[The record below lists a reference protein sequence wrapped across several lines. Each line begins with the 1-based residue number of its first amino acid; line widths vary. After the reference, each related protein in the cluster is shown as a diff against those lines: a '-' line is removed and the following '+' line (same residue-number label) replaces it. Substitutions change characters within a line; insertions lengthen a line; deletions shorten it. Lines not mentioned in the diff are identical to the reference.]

1 MKVDLLRRHRY
12 LELLILF
19 GLALFARLLYIKLY
33 PAYYLISSDGL
44 TYSNIAENLLQGQGF
59 ITTIRDRDY
68 AVGPIY
74 PLLIG
79 VTYIFFGVKNYF
91 AIVLLQAVISALT
104 TVLAYLIGER
114 LFGKAYAWI
123 PFLLMLAYPMFSFWT
138 IYVLTETT
146 YIFMITLFLWA
157 VTFYSQNVQRGKIHL
172 WSTLLLGIILGLS
185 NLVRPILL
193 LIFPVLFLWQW
204 FLNGWDFKKGL
215 RDIILV
221 ALAMSLVMSPWWV
234 RNALRYHQFVAATNY
249 GSYELYAGNNPYTV
263 TDDFFVMASK
273 TYDPEVKARVEK
285 LPVMEREEEYSRLA
299 KTYILQHPILFIERT
314 LTKATNLFWKPL
326 TAGEQEFFKFHG
338 YKYDAWYLVLGLI
351 GGIVGLVQFRR
362 YGFVVLLT
370 LYYSLMVSMIT
381 IVQPARYRVPIMPAV
396 TILAA
401 LVIVNI
407 IKLAYSAI
415 GPLVCRNR
423 LS

>member
-1 MKVDLLRRHRY
+1 MKGDLSRRHRY

-44 TYSNIAENLLQGQGF
+44 TYSNIAENLLQGKGF

-74 PLLIG
+74 PLLIA
-79 VTYIFFGVKNYF
+79 VTYIFFGMKNYF
-91 AIVLLQAVISALT
+91 AVVLLQAVISALT

-114 LFGKAYAWI
+114 LFGKAYAWV
-123 PFLLMLAYPMFSFWT
+123 PYLLMLAYPMFSFWT

-146 YIFMITLFLWA
+146 YIFMITLFMWA
-157 VTFYSQNVQRGKIHL
+157 VVFYSQNVQQGRKHL
-172 WSTLLLGIILGLS
+172 SSTLLLGVILGLG

-193 LIFPVLFLWQW
+193 LIFPVLFFWQW
-204 FLNGWDFKKGL
+204 FLNNWDFKKGL

-221 ALAMSLVMSPWWV
+221 GLAMSLIMSPWWV

-249 GSYELYAGNNPYTV
+249 GAYEFYAGNNPYTV
-263 TDDFFVMASK
+263 TDDFFVMALK

-285 LPVMEREEEYSRLA
+285 LPLMEQEKEYSRLA
-299 KTYILQHPILFIERT
+299 KTYILQHPIKFIERT
-314 LTKATNLFWKPL
+314 LTKAINLFWKPL
-326 TAGEQEFFKFHG
+326 TIGEQDFFKFYG
-338 YKYDAWYLVLGLI
+338 YQYDAWYLVLGLI
-351 GGIVGLVQFRR
+351 GGILGLVQFRR

-370 LYYSLMVSMIT
+370 MYYSLVVSLIT
-381 IVQPARYRVPIMPAV
+381 IVQPARYRVPIMPAIV
-396 TILAA
+396 ILASLVVVNGIKVTHSA
-401 LVIVNI
+401 L
-407 IKLAYSAI
+407 KSL
-415 GPLVCRNR
+415 
-423 LS
+423 LSKD